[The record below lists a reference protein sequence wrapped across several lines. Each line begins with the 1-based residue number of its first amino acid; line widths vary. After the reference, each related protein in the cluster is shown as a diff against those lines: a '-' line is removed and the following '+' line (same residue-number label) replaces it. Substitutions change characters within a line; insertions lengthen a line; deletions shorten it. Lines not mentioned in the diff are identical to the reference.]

1 MGAREL
7 LGDLADIGVTVRAV
21 GGNLVI
27 QPAGVIT
34 DAHRA
39 EVRARKPELL
49 VLLQAAVP
57 QAAAPSNTRQAT
69 AAPSSADRPYKLM
82 QADMAAAHA
91 EPWNEGVTARF
102 LARAAAIRR
111 RGFAEQHAEDLAER
125 LHLLDV
131 QAEAR
136 VLCLDCRHLS
146 GTAASGWRC
155 GNHRIAGVG
164 RELPAE
170 WVTLAQRCFGHA
182 GIHQP
187 EGTSS

>member
-7 LGDLADIGVTVRAV
+7 LGELADIGVSVRAV

-34 DAHRA
+34 DARRA
-39 EVRARKPELL
+39 ELRARKPELL
-49 VLLQAAVP
+49 ALLQAAVP

-69 AAPSSADRPYKLM
+69 ASPSSADRPYKLM

-91 EPWNEGVTARF
+91 EPWSEADMARF
-102 LARAAAIRR
+102 LARVAALRR
-111 RGFAEQHAEDLAER
+111 RGFAEQDAQDMAER

-131 QAEAR
+131 QAEGR
-136 VLCLDCRHLS
+136 VLCLDCRHLAGS
-146 GTAASGWRC
+146 TATGWRC
-155 GNHRIAGVG
+155 GNRRLVRGG

-170 WVTLAQRCFGHA
+170 WVTLPQRCFGLVA
-182 GIHQP
+182 TLEP
-187 EGTSS
+187 TGTSS